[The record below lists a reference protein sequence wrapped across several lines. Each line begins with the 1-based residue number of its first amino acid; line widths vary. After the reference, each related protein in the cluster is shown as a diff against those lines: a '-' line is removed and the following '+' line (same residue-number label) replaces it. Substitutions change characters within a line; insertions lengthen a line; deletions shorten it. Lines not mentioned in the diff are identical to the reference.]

1 MSTRPGSGCVGI
13 TLVVS
18 EELVAWHEQ
27 EVGRRLRK
35 LLRARNGKAL
45 PRGLWGGG
53 GNRGPQ
59 QLIKGERGG
68 SDADPRLE
76 LPRVWRFWTEAGK
89 TRGPWL

>member
-1 MSTRPGSGCVGI
+1 MARLCLGGCG
-13 TLVVS
+13 
-18 EELVAWHEQ
+18 
-27 EVGRRLRK
+27 
-35 LLRARNGKAL
+35 
-45 PRGLWGGG
+45 GGG